1 MHLHPLSVFDGLS
14 FLVAVFAAWTALDLF
29 QQVRAHQG
37 AGRLAWLTT
46 AAAAM
51 GGGVWS
57 MHFIAMLGFNPAAPV
72 HYDLGLTAASFLLA
86 VAGASLAFLIASRGG
101 GGRVVMAG
109 IVMGASICAMH
120 YLGMA
125 ALRTT
130 AVLTYAPAPVA
141 LSAAIALSASIAALF
156 AAERAR
162 SPLWRLGSAV
172 VLGLA
177 VVGMHHVAMAALTL
191 SPLQSSASLDP
202 PGAPPLMLAVGVAAV
217 TVVILFLAL
226 AASMIGQ
233 RDKLISIID
242 AGGVGYWELS
252 LPGQTLWLSGRAR
265 KYLDLAH
272 GEAFGPR
279 DFVRKLKPEDLP
291 RRAAT
296 LARALNGDGEY
307 NAEYQMRDSGRWLL
321 LRGRLI
327 RSRSGRPMKLA
338 GVITD
343 VTDRRQAFAALA
355 TSEHRQR
362 LLINELNH
370 RVKNTLATVQSI
382 AALTAR
388 RSSSVEEFMR
398 LFEARLIAL
407 SDTHNLLTANGWEK
421 AGLRDLLIQEF
432 RPYAE
437 DRLRMEGPE
446 VTLGAEQ
453 SLSMG
458 LILHELVTNAA
469 KYGPL
474 KCPNGAAGWVDVR
487 WSEVDEDGLTVLDWI
502 EHGGP
507 VVAAPTRS
515 GFGSRLID
523 VSIRTTLA
531 GSATMDYAD
540 GRLHCRLLFRPGTTK
555 GAEPAAQK

>member
-1 MHLHPLSVFDGLS
+1 MHLHVLSAFSGLS

-37 AGRLAWLTT
+37 GARLAWLAT
-46 AAAAM
+46 AGTAM

-57 MHFIAMLGFNPAAPV
+57 MHFIAMLGFDPGAPV
-72 HYDLGLTAASFLLA
+72 HYDLTLTIASFLLA
-86 VAGASLAFLIASRGG
+86 VIGSSLAFLIAAGREGSRRLILAGVIMG
-101 GGRVVMAG
+101 AG
-109 IVMGASICAMH
+109 ICTMH
-120 YLGMA
+120 YVGMA
-125 ALRTT
+125 TLRT
-130 AVLTYAPAPVA
+130 AASLSYAPGLVA
-141 LSAAIALSASIAALF
+141 LSAAIALFASIAALF
-156 AAERAR
+156 AVEQDR
-162 SPLWRLGSAV
+162 SPLWRLTAAL

-177 VVGMHHVAMAALTL
+177 IVGMHHVAMAALALT
-191 SPLQSSASLDP
+191 PIQTAAITQ
-202 PGAPPLMLAVGVAAV
+202 PGASPLMLAVAVATV
-217 TVVILFLAL
+217 TITILFLAL

-265 KYLDLAH
+265 KYLGLAR
-272 GEAFGPR
+272 GEPFTAR
-279 DFVRKLKPEDLP
+279 DFTKKLKPEDLP

-296 LARALNGDGEY
+296 LARALKGDGEY
-307 NAEYQMRDSGRWLL
+307 AAEYQLRDSGRWLL

-327 RSRSGRPMKLA
+327 RSRSGRPTKLA

-370 RVKNTLATVQSI
+370 RVKNTLATIQSI

-388 RSSSVEEFMR
+388 RSTSIEDFMR

-407 SDTHNLLTANGWEK
+407 SDTHNLLTANGWER
-421 AGLRDLLIQEF
+421 ASLRDLVQQEF
-432 RPYAE
+432 RPFAE
-437 DRLRMEGPE
+437 DQLRMEGPD
-446 VTLGAEQ
+446 VTLEAEQ

-458 LILHELVTNAA
+458 LVLHELVTNAA
-469 KYGPL
+469 KYGAL
-474 KCPNGAAGWVDVR
+474 SRPNETGGRVDIH
-487 WSEVDEDGLTVLDWI
+487 WTEVSDDGLVRLDWV

-507 VVAAPTRS
+507 VAAQPTRS

-523 VSIRTTLA
+523 TSVRGTLR

-540 GRLHCRLLFRPGTTK
+540 GRLHCRLVFRPGTASK
-555 GAEPAAQK
+555 A

>member
-1 MHLHPLSVFDGLS
+1 MHLHLISPFGALSV
-14 FLVAVFAAWTALDLF
+14 LVAVFAAWTALDLF
-29 QQVRAHQG
+29 QQVRGRQG
-37 AGRLAWLTT
+37 AARLAWLAT
-46 AAAAM
+46 AATAM

-57 MHFIAMLGFNPAAPV
+57 MHFIAMLGFDPGGPV
-72 HYDLGLTAASFLLA
+72 QYDLTLTLVSFLLA
-86 VAGASLAFLIASRGG
+86 VAGSSLAFLIAAQSEGLR
-101 GGRVVMAG
+101 RLLPAG
-109 IVMGASICAMH
+109 LIMGASICTMH
-120 YLGMA
+120 YVGMA

-130 AVLTYAPAPVA
+130 AAFAYRPSLVA
-141 LSAAIALSASIAALF
+141 LSAVVALSASIIALV

-162 SPLWRLGSAV
+162 STRVRLAAAV

-177 VVGMHHVAMAALTL
+177 VVGMHYFAMAALTL
-191 SPLQSSASLDP
+191 TPLQSPAP
-202 PGAPPLMLAVGVAAV
+202 IHPVGAPPLMLAVGVAAV

-226 AASMIGQ
+226 AASMVGQ
-233 RDKLISIID
+233 RDKLIAIID

-252 LPGQTLWLSGRAR
+252 LPGQSLWLSGRAR
-265 KYLDLAH
+265 KYLGLAH
-272 GEAFGPR
+272 GEAFGAA
-279 DFVRKLKPEDLP
+279 DFLRKLKPEDLP

-296 LARALNGDGEY
+296 LARALRGGEY
-307 NAEYQMRDSGRWLL
+307 NAEYQMRDSGRWLQ

-327 RSRSGRPMKLA
+327 RSRSGRPIKLA

-370 RVKNTLATVQSI
+370 RVKNTLATIQSI

-388 RSSSVEEFMR
+388 RSSSVEDFMR
-398 LFEARLIAL
+398 LFQARLIAL

-421 AGLRDLLIQEF
+421 ARLRDLLVQEF

-437 DRLRMEGPE
+437 DRLRMTGPD

-453 SLSMG
+453 ALSMG

-469 KYGPL
+469 KYGAL
-474 KCPNGAAGWVDVR
+474 SCPDGPGGWVT
-487 WSEVDEDGLTVLDWI
+487 VDWTEADDEGLITLDWR

-507 VVAAPTRS
+507 TVVAPTRS
-515 GFGSRLID
+515 GFGSRLIET
-523 VSIRTTLA
+523 SIRTTLA
-531 GSATMDYAD
+531 GAATMDYAD
-540 GRLHCRLLFRPGTTK
+540 GRLHCRLRFRPGAPPKT
-555 GAEPAAQK
+555 

>member
-1 MHLHPLSVFDGLS
+1 MHLHLFSVFDGLS

-37 AGRLAWLTT
+37 GRRLAWLAT
-46 AAAAM
+46 AGTAM

-57 MHFIAMLGFNPAAPV
+57 MHFIAMLGFDPGAAV
-72 HYDLGLTAASFLLA
+72 RYDLPLTVVSFLLA
-86 VAGASLAFLIASRGG
+86 VAGSGLAFMIAAGRANRRRMILAGLIMGT
-101 GGRVVMAG
+101 G
-109 IVMGASICAMH
+109 ICTMH
-120 YLGMA
+120 YVGMA
-125 ALRTT
+125 ALRT
-130 AVLTYAPAPVA
+130 AANLTYAPGLVV
-141 LSAAIALSASIAALF
+141 LSAAIALFASIAALF
-156 AAERAR
+156 AVEQDR
-162 SPLWRLGSAV
+162 SPLWRLTAALI
-172 VLGLA
+172 LGLA
-177 VVGMHHVAMAALTL
+177 VVGMHHVAMAALTVT
-191 SPLQSSASLDP
+191 PLQTTAPLNP
-202 PGAPPLMLAVGVAAV
+202 PGAPPLILAVGVAGM
-217 TVVILFLAL
+217 TVLILFLAL
-226 AASMIGQ
+226 AVAMVDQ
-233 RDKLISIID
+233 RDKLIAIID
-242 AGGVGYWELS
+242 AGGVGYWELA

-272 GEAFGPR
+272 GESFGPG
-279 DFVRKLKPEDLP
+279 DFLRKLKPEDLP

-296 LARALNGDGEY
+296 LARALDGDGEY
-307 NAEYQMRDSGRWLL
+307 NAEYQMRDSGRWLQ

-327 RSRSGRPMKLA
+327 RSRSGRPIKLA

-370 RVKNTLATVQSI
+370 RVKNTLATIQSI

-388 RSSSVEEFMR
+388 RSTSLEDFIG
-398 LFEARLIAL
+398 LFQARLIAL

-421 AGLRDLLIQEF
+421 ARLRDLLVQEF

-437 DRLRMEGPE
+437 DRLRMTGPD

-453 SLSMG
+453 ALSMG

-469 KYGPL
+469 KYGALSNPDT
-474 KCPNGAAGWVDVR
+474 AGGRVDVT
-487 WSEVDEDGLTVLDWI
+487 WGEVDDDGLVVLDWI

-507 VVAAPTRS
+507 TVSAPTQS

-523 VSIRTTLA
+523 TSVRGTLR
-531 GSATMDYAD
+531 GTATIDYAQD
-540 GRLHCRLLFRPGTTK
+540 GLHCRLKFQPG
-555 GAEPAAQK
+555 AAPKT